1 MKTAFLVFWIAVTHV
16 VMAVLSR
23 HLVRRRHHPFFVA
36 IRQARGK
43 PASYRHFLF
52 LYYSWLDPATM
63 VASMQRPGF
72 RRDQALSALIYGVGF
87 VVSMFFLLLVRAFAQ
102 GGS

>member
-1 MKTAFLVFWIAVTHV
+1 MKIALVVLWVLATHV
-16 VMAVLSR
+16 VMVVLSR
-23 HLVRRRHHPFFVA
+23 HLVRRRHYPFFVA

-43 PASYRHFLF
+43 PASYLHFLL

-72 RRDQALSALIYGVGF
+72 RRDQLLSGLIYGLGF
-87 VVSMFFLLLVRAFAQ
+87 VLSLFLLLIVFSSATA
-102 GGS
+102 SS

>member
-1 MKTAFLVFWIAVTHV
+1 MKTVVVVLWIAVTHV
-16 VMAVLSR
+16 AMAVLTR

-43 PASYRHFLF
+43 PASYWHFLF

-72 RRDQALSALIYGVGF
+72 RRDQLLSCVIYGAGF
-87 VVSMFFLLLVRAFAQ
+87 AVSVLLLLILFAAVD
-102 GGS
+102 GAR

>member
-1 MKTAFLVFWIAVTHV
+1 MKIVVVVLWITVTHV
-16 VMAVLSR
+16 VMAVLTR
-23 HLVRRRHHPFFVA
+23 HLVRRRHYPFFTE

-63 VASMQRPGF
+63 IASMQRPGF
-72 RRDQALSALIYGVGF
+72 GRDQVLSVVIYGAGLVVSLVLLLMVSALISG
-87 VVSMFFLLLVRAFAQ
+87 
-102 GGS
+102 

>member
-1 MKTAFLVFWIAVTHV
+1 MTIAIVILWIAVTHV
-16 VMAVLSR
+16 AMAVLSR
-23 HLVRRRHHPFFVA
+23 HLVRRRHYPFFVA

-43 PASYRHFLF
+43 LASYRHFLF

-72 RRDQALSALIYGVGF
+72 RRDQLLSCVIYGAGF
-87 VVSMFFLLLVRAFAQ
+87 AVSLILLLILFAAAD
-102 GGS
+102 GAR